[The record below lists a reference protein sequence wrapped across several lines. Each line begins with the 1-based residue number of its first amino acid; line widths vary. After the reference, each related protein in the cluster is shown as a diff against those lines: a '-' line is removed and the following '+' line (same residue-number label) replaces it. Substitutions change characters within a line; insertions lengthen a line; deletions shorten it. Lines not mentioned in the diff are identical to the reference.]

1 MNYFSLNQF
10 VPLLRKHS
18 SGYLS
23 CGVFGKILKSLLVM
37 KLTALIILVT
47 MIQVN
52 GAVYSQTVRINV
64 RNSSLE
70 KIFMEIRSQTGYD
83 FLYNSRLLKGTVPVT
98 FSTSAAGASL
108 TEILDEVFK
117 NQPITYSIIERTIV
131 VRKKSIWRRDNA
143 EKEILN
149 EARKPASPGE
159 AYSGPKVN
167 TEHLLRQIESG
178 GPQLQMVRGKIT
190 DEKGESLPGVNILI
204 KGTQQGTS
212 SDESGNYSINVPN
225 GDATLVFSFVG
236 YRSREIQVGNQTE
249 INISLEIDEKG
260 LEEVVVVGFGAQ
272 KKVNLTGAVATI
284 NSEDLERRTVTKAS
298 QALQGQMSGIS
309 VRQTS
314 GNPGGNSAS
323 VVIRG
328 QGTFSAAG
336 NSPLVLVDGIES
348 SMDNVDPADIE
359 SVSVLKD
366 AASASIFGSKAANGV
381 ILIETKKG
389 VSGKPV
395 FNYNMYVGRSRPT
408 TMPEMV
414 NSWEY
419 AEMVN
424 EAYQYTGQQ
433 PRYTEADI
441 QKFRDGSDPINFPN
455 FDHIGYLFES
465 GSGME
470 TKHDVSMRGGTDQ
483 TQYMFSTGYYR
494 QNGLIMKNNADRY
507 NVRLNLDS
515 KLHEKLKLSVRLAGV
530 KTGSKEPS
538 GAYAAGLGGIVGGA
552 MRNSNALH
560 GPTPDGFYSRN
571 ETLHPEADLNSRS
584 FVQNGATN
592 IYGNASLV
600 WNILKDLKL
609 TGQVGYTQTNSDY
622 KGFIATYPIT
632 PTYAITRNSLNTS
645 WGQSTALTLQS
656 MAEYNKSFNNHH
668 LTVLAGIL
676 GQSFESRSIGAY
688 RDDFPNNSIY
698 EIDAGATARGTQ
710 SGSASRNTLAS
721 YFGRVNYN
729 FKEKYL
735 LEANFRY
742 DGSSRFPQDN
752 RWGLFP
758 SFSAGWRISQ
768 ESFFADAVSWISD
781 LKLRASWGKLGNQ
794 SIGNYPYQDLIALG
808 QNYPFGNELQAGG
821 AVTTIA
827 NKAITWETTKV
838 TDVGLDLS
846 LFANRLSFTADYF
859 VKETSDILYNVSVS
873 NMLGASPSAT
883 NAGAV
888 ENRGL
893 DLNLKYRGNAGAFT
907 YGVSGVFSY
916 VRNKVTKLANLERDI
931 NRGLF
936 VGHPIGSAYGF
947 VSDGLFANQS
957 EVDNYASQPFAFL
970 ASPGG
975 IKFTDL
981 GGPNGTPDGVVD
993 NTYDRRV
1000 IGMPLPVTTYGL
1012 SLNGGYKGFDVS
1024 LFFQGEGGR
1033 KDMITIGQFFFPLEN
1048 NGNVQREAYENRWT
1062 TANPDPNATYPKM
1075 SFITSGFYNTNKVD
1089 FWYRNATFIRLKNA
1103 QIGYSL
1109 PKSLLEKSF
1118 LENVRIYASGE
1129 NLFTLTGYYKGW
1141 DPEMQTGGANWFY
1154 PLTKLYVV
1162 GLNVRF

>member
-10 VPLLRKHS
+10 VPPLRKRS
-18 SGYLS
+18 SRYLP
-23 CGVFGKILKSLLVM
+23 CGVFGKILKSLLIM
-37 KLTALIILVT
+37 KLTALIVLVT

-52 GAVYSQTVRINV
+52 AAVYSQTVRLSV
-64 RNSSLE
+64 RNSGLE
-70 KIFMEIRSQTGYD
+70 KVFMEIRSQTGYD

-117 NQPITYSIIERTIV
+117 NQPITYSIIEKTIV
-131 VRKKSIWRRDNA
+131 VRKKSIWRRDSA
-143 EKEILN
+143 EKEIRN
-149 EARKPASPGE
+149 EARRPGSTGE

-167 TEHLLRQIESG
+167 TEYLLRQIESAA
-178 GPQLQMVRGKIT
+178 PQLQTVRGKIT
-190 DEKGESLPGVNILI
+190 DEKGEPLPGVNVLI
-204 KGTQQGTS
+204 KGTQQGASADVNGHYTL
-212 SDESGNYSINVPN
+212 NVAN
-225 GDATLVFSFVG
+225 GDVTLVFSFVG
-236 YRSREIQVGNQTE
+236 YRSKEVVVGSRTE

-323 VVIRG
+323 IVIRG

-336 NSPLVLVDGIES
+336 NNPLVLVDGIES

-359 SVSVLKD
+359 SISVLKD

-433 PRYTEADI
+433 PRYTEEEI
-441 QKFRDGSDPINFPN
+441 RKFRDGSDRVNYPN
-455 FDHIGYLFES
+455 FDHVGYLFGS
-465 GSGME
+465 GSGLE
-470 TKHDVSMRGGTDQ
+470 TKHDVSMRGGNDQ

-494 QNGLIMKNNADRY
+494 QNGLIMKNNANRY
-507 NVRLNLDS
+507 NVRLNLDTR
-515 KLHEKLKLSVRLAGV
+515 LHEKLKLSVRLAGI
-530 KTGSKEPS
+530 KTGSNEPS
-538 GAYAAGLGGIVGGA
+538 GAYAAGLGGIVAGA
-552 MRNSNALH
+552 MRNSNVLP

-571 ETLHPEADLNSRS
+571 ETMHPEADLNSKS
-584 FVQNGATN
+584 FLKKGATN
-592 IYGNASLV
+592 IYGNASLI
-600 WNILKDLKL
+600 WNILKDLKI
-609 TGQVGYTQTNSDY
+609 TGQVGYTQTNSDE
-622 KGFIATYPIT
+622 KTFTATYPIT
-632 PTYAITRNSLNTS
+632 PSYAITRNSLNVL
-645 WGQSTALTLQS
+645 WEQSTALTLQS
-656 MAEYNKSFNNHH
+656 MAEYNKSFKNHH
-668 LTVLAGIL
+668 LTVLAGVL
-676 GQSFESRSIGAY
+676 GQAYETRRLGGY

-710 SGSASRNTLAS
+710 SGFATRNTLAS

-742 DGSSRFPQDN
+742 DGSSRFPQDS

-768 ESFFADAVSWISD
+768 ESFFTDAVSWVSD

-794 SIGNYPYQDLIALG
+794 SIGDYPYQDLITLG
-808 QNYPFGNELQAGG
+808 QNYPFGNELKAGG
-821 AVTTIA
+821 AVTRIA
-827 NKAITWETTKV
+827 NKSITWETTKV
-838 TDVGLDLS
+838 TDVGLDLA
-846 LFANRLSFTADYF
+846 LFSNRLNFTADYF
-859 VKETSDILYNVSVS
+859 IKATSDILYLVAAS
-873 NMLGASPSAT
+873 NMLGASTSAT

-888 ENRGL
+888 ENKGW
-893 DLNLKYRGNAGAFT
+893 DFNLKYRGNAGAFT
-907 YGVSGVFSY
+907 YGISGVFSI
-916 VRNKVTKLANLERDI
+916 VHNKVTRLANLEQDI
-931 NRGLF
+931 NSRLF
-936 VGHPIGSAYGF
+936 VGYPINSAYGF

-957 EVDNYASQPFAFL
+957 EVDQYAKQPFSFL

-975 IKFTDL
+975 IKFKDL
-981 GGPNGTPDGVVD
+981 SGPNGVPDGVVD

-1012 SLNGGYKGFDVS
+1012 SLNGAWKGFDAS
-1024 LFFQGEGGR
+1024 MFFQGEGGR

-1062 TANPDPNATYPKM
+1062 TANPDPNASYPKM

-1141 DPEMQTGGANWFY
+1141 DPEMATGTSGWFY